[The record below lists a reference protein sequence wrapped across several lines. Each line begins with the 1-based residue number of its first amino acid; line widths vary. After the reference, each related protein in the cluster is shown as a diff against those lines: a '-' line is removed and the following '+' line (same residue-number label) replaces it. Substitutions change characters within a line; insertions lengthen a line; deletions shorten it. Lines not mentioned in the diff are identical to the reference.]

1 MKFYSIQTEDALAA
15 IGPYSQAIA
24 AGNLL
29 FVSGQLG
36 MVPATGEMVGSDL
49 ASQARQAMENL
60 KTLFWLPGWPWRM
73 WQALMFS

>member
-36 MVPATGEMVGSDL
+36 MVPATGEIGGKRSGISGSAGHGKSEKHYSGCRAGL
-49 ASQARQAMENL
+49 GGCGKR
-60 KTLFWLPGWPWRM
+60 
-73 WQALMFS
+73 